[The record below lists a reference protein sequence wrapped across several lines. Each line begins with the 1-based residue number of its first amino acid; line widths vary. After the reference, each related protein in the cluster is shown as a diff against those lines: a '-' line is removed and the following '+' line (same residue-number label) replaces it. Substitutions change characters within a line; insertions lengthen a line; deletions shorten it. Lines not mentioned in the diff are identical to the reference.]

1 MIGYI
6 RDPKTWAAVKT
17 VTVAD
22 YELPLETAQGETGK
36 ATILG
41 QLDGDYSRYLLSL
54 ENMEY
59 IFKITGQQ
67 SGDRLQTTLTLADSI
82 GILEG
87 MRVLRYDGPH
97 DFMLPGDICRL
108 VRSWPGIGAFGEPSN
123 NLPSP
128 DTPLPKYTYLNS
140 APARV
145 FVTAETISR
154 IEAAITARSIPL
166 ENCIET
172 VNDAQYFGIP
182 EQLLRALRQYGFS
195 VNISKGMAGTVE
207 TLLVDIDD
215 ASQAAQVIATGD
227 GHTEVLSEAY
237 TEDICSAVYVAL
249 NGIAPVGDADVRYL
263 TASGTVSQNVADQVP
278 GYASTAYIESPSG
291 NVQERDAQIDAAAA
305 EIFAKNT
312 RGHKIEFASDKV
324 LHIGQPVRLM
334 LSRGVL
340 DTVISKVMKK
350 SGDTRYQYTC
360 GELPVTAAEMIRAD
374 NITYASRLPNHP
386 RKGQLFIL
394 PD

>member
-6 RDPKTWAAVKT
+6 RDPRTWEEVKT
-17 VTVAD
+17 VTVTA
-22 YELPLETAQGETGK
+22 YELPLETAQGETGR
-36 ATILG
+36 AVIIG
-41 QLDGDYSRYLLSL
+41 QLDADYSRYIFSVDGF
-54 ENMEY
+54 EHV
-59 IFKITGQQ
+59 FKISGQQ
-67 SGDRLQTTLTLADSI
+67 SGDRLQTTITLADSI
-82 GILEG
+82 GLLEG
-87 MRVLRYDGPH
+87 MRVLRYDGGH
-97 DFMLPGDICRL
+97 DIMLPGDICRL
-108 VRSWPGIGAFGEPSN
+108 SRSWDGMGVFGEPSP

-128 DTPLPKYTYLNS
+128 DTPIPKQTYLNS

-145 FVTAETISR
+145 FVTAETIGS

-166 ENCIET
+166 ENCIEK
-172 VNDAQYFGIP
+172 VNDSQYFVIP

-207 TLLVDIDD
+207 TLLVDITD
-215 ASQAAQVIATGD
+215 ATRAAQIIPTGD
-227 GHTEVLSEAY
+227 GHTEALSESY
-237 TEDICSAVYVAL
+237 TEDICSAVYVAV
-249 NGIAPVGDADVRYL
+249 NGRALTDGEHVRYL
-263 TASGTVSQNVADQVP
+263 AADGTISTSSADQVS
-278 GYASTAYIESPSG
+278 GYASTAYVENPSG
-291 NVQERDAQIDAAAA
+291 NYQELLAQIDAAAA
-305 EIFAKNT
+305 EVFAQNT
-312 RGHKIEFASDKV
+312 KSHKIEFASDKE

-340 DTVISKVMKK
+340 DTVVSKVTIK

-374 NITYASRLPNHP
+374 NITYASRMPNHP